1 MSFSG
6 RVVIYGG
13 KGALGAACVKHFK
26 NNNWWVASIDMKEME
41 EADAS
46 IVVEPSENWTAQE
59 TQVLS
64 KVKEVLGDE
73 KVEAIINVA
82 GGWAGGHAGS
92 KDFIANADLMW
103 RQSVWSSCISAAIAA
118 KHLKE
123 GGVVTLPGA
132 KAATAGTP
140 GMIGYGIA
148 KAAIH
153 QLTQS
158 LAAPNS
164 GLPANS
170 FVASI
175 LPITLD
181 TPMNR
186 KWMPDADTSSWT
198 SLEYIADL
206 FLRWSKNEGRPASGS
221 LVGLVT
227 KNGQTETVIV

>member
-1 MSFSG
+1 M
-6 RVVIYGG
+6 YGG
-13 KGALGAACVKHFK
+13 KGALGAAVVKHFK

-41 EADAS
+41 DADAS
-46 IVVEPSENWTAQE
+46 IIVEPSESWTNQE
-59 TQVLS
+59 KQVLS
-64 KVKEVLGDE
+64 KVEEVLGGE
-73 KVEAIINVA
+73 KLEAVINVA
-82 GGWAGGHAGS
+82 GGWAGGNAGN

-103 RQSVWSSCISAAIAA
+103 RQSVWSSCISAAIAS

-123 GGVVTLPGA
+123 GGIITLPGA

-140 GMIGYGIA
+140 GMIGYGMA

-164 GLPANS
+164 GLPNNA

-175 LPITLD
+175 LPVTLD

-186 KWMPDADTSSWT
+186 KWMPKADTSTWT
-198 SLEYIADL
+198 PLEFIADL
-206 FLRWSKNEGRPASGS
+206 FMQWSQNKERPASGS

-227 KNGQTETVIV
+227 KDGQTEAVVV

>member
-13 KGALGAACVKHFK
+13 KGALGSACVKHFK
-26 NNNWWVASIDMKEME
+26 KINWWVASIDMKEME

-46 IVVEPSENWTAQE
+46 IIVEPSENWTAQE
-59 TQVLS
+59 KQVLA
-64 KVKEVLGDE
+64 KVEEVLGSN

-82 GGWAGGHAGS
+82 GGWAGGNAAS

-103 RQSVWSSCISAAIAA
+103 RQSVWSSCITAAIAS

-123 GGVVTLPGA
+123 GGIVTLPGA
-132 KAATAGTP
+132 KAATSGTP
-140 GMIGYGIA
+140 GMIGYGMA

-164 GLPANS
+164 GLPANA

-186 KWMPDADTSSWT
+186 KWMPDADTTTWT

-206 FLRWSKNEGRPASGS
+206 FVRWSKNEGRPASGS
-221 LVGLVT
+221 LVSLVT
-227 KNGQTETVIV
+227 KGGQTEAVVV